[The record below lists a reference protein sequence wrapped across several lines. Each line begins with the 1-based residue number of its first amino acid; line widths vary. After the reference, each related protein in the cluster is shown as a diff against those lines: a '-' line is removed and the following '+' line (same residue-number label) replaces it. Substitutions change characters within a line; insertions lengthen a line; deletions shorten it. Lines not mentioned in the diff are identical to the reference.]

1 MGALAVV
8 LAVSSGILHALRNL
22 LVKKAIDKQVFA
34 WLGLLIGLGIYI
46 PAAVYFAR
54 GSAIPVGATV
64 YYSLMSGV
72 IHFLYML
79 FYTKSYEKGDL
90 SHVYPIMRSAPAL
103 VLPIAILFLDEYVSW
118 QGALGIALVVMG
130 AYVINLRR
138 LSPAILLQPL
148 LSMRREAPVRL
159 AGLTMIT
166 VAGYSI
172 VDKLAVAVIDPVVY
186 ISTFQSCTF
195 LLFAG
200 YVAVS
205 KDLSA
210 IRNEWRFNKY
220 SVILNGIFG
229 LTSYVLILFAFQTE
243 RVSYIVGL
251 RQISVVVAVIL
262 GGQLLGEGF
271 QRIRLIAS
279 LLIFGGVMLI
289 STAA

>member
-1 MGALAVV
+1 
-8 LAVSSGILHALRNL
+8 
-22 LVKKAIDKQVFA
+22 
-34 WLGLLIGLGIYI
+34 
-46 PAAVYFAR
+46 
-54 GSAIPVGATV
+54 
-64 YYSLMSGV
+64 
-72 IHFLYML
+72 
-79 FYTKSYEKGDL
+79 
-90 SHVYPIMRSAPAL
+90 
-103 VLPIAILFLDEYVSW
+103 
-118 QGALGIALVVMG
+118 
-130 AYVINLRR
+130 
-138 LSPAILLQPL
+138 
-148 LSMRREAPVRL
+148 MRRETPVQL

-186 ISTFQSCTF
+186 ISTYQSCTF
-195 LLFAG
+195 LLFTG

-210 IRNEWRFNKY
+210 IRNEWSFNKY
-220 SVILNGIFG
+220 PVILNGILG
-229 LTSYVLILFAFQTE
+229 LTSYVLILFAFQME